1 VAVFGASGR
10 IEAVQVAMLGP
21 LEVRTGPDP
30 TNGDVVEVGGAR
42 LRALLIMLAL
52 QPGRLVTSGQLID
65 GLWADDSPAG
75 AANALQAL
83 VSRLRRA
90 VPEAAIESRPTGY
103 QLRLDPRCTDVVR
116 FEELAAAGRTQLKHD
131 PAVAA
136 ATLREALALWRGQ
149 ALADVAETDF
159 GRAAIARLDELRLNT
174 LEHRVDA
181 ELRTGPPAS
190 LVAEL
195 EGLVIAYPMR
205 ETLAARL
212 MRALQLSGRRGAALE
227 VYEQTRQRLVEQLGI
242 QPSPELAAL
251 HLEILRA
258 DNLSPSGKLPPA
270 SEPPP
275 ANEPPAGKLPAAG
288 NPRAASHPRAA
299 DEPPPAD
306 EPPVGREPGH
316 HENPS
321 NLRAELTS
329 FVGRDTELAQVAELL
344 RVHRLVTLTGP
355 GGAGKT
361 RLAVEAARAEL
372 GATQDGVWLVELAQV
387 TDPAE
392 VASAVLGALGLREQ
406 ALLHARRTASS
417 LAVAADEQADAL
429 GRLLPAL
436 AARRALLVLDNC
448 EHLVGAAADLAD
460 RILAACPRMR
470 ILATSREP
478 LAITGEALWAVGP
491 LTLPPDPAV
500 SSEIYAER
508 AVVSPAGQAASHR
521 ETSDR
526 ETTDRETSDGET
538 SDGETSD
545 GETSDGETSDGETSD
560 GETSDGET
568 TDGGTAAV
576 ADYASVRLLAQRAR
590 AVLPG
595 FEVTQANAPAV
606 ARICRALDG
615 MPLAIELAAARLRT
629 MAPEQ
634 VAGRLDDRF
643 RLLTGGSRTAVPRHQ
658 TLRAVVDWS
667 WDLLDGAE
675 RMLWRRFSVFTGGAT
690 LEAAEQVCA
699 GPANQA
705 GQVGQAGQ
713 AGQPGLAAGQVL
725 DLLTALADKSLLTV
739 RHGPDGARYRMLE
752 IIRAYGQDRLT
763 EAGEQDALREAHAR
777 YFTGLAEAGV
787 HHLRGAEQLDWLG
800 RLSDDQDNVHAAIR
814 AAVAA
819 GDGRTAVGLAA
830 PFGWYWLLRSMK
842 VEGSDLIAEAVEA
855 PRGKRAPTGRDT
867 ERLAVAYATG
877 ALLAVETPRQDR
889 AKDWFARAAEL
900 AAAIPDPQDPVI
912 RVVGPVGAHFGAFFT
927 GTGPVPPGGFDDA
940 VADPEP
946 WVSAAGRV
954 LRGHVTVNY
963 GRDHAQAEED
973 FLVAAGTFEA
983 LGDRWG
989 RATALGG
996 LAMLESMGGEYAAAV
1011 SHYLQAAEL
1020 AAELG
1025 TVDDE
1030 LSLRLLGAH
1039 ERWLLG
1045 EGDTARA
1052 ELAAVQHSAER
1063 IGLPQVLALAAY
1075 TAGDMARLDGQPD
1088 VARAQLLRAV
1098 ELTGPGSMD
1107 RHLYARV
1114 ASGLG
1119 YLAGAAG
1126 DMDAARGWHAEA
1138 LAVARLAADA
1148 PVIGAVLIGLADLAL
1163 LEACPDRAAELL
1175 GASFA
1180 IRGTTDRSVE
1190 KDEER
1195 VAAHARAALGDAR
1208 YDNAYQRGQ
1217 CVTLDTLAGWSAS
1230 YPALEGPDGQ
1240 RGEDGGEG
1248 GRVKQ

>member
-1 VAVFGASGR
+1 VAAFGASGR

-21 LEVRTGPDP
+21 LEIRSGPDP
-30 TNGDVVEVGGAR
+30 ASGDVVEVGGAR

-65 GLWADDSPAG
+65 GVWADDSPAG

-116 FEELAAAGRTQLKHD
+116 FEELAAAGRAQLNHD

-159 GRAAIARLDELRLNT
+159 GRAAIARLDELRLIT

-181 ELRTGPPAS
+181 ELRTGLPAS

-195 EGLVIAYPMR
+195 EGLLIAHPMR

-227 VYEQTRQRLVEQLGI
+227 VYEQTRQRLVERLGV

-258 DNLSPSGKLPPA
+258 DEAPPA
-270 SEPPP
+270 RKPPGAGEPRPADEPLAAGTRLAAGKPP
-275 ANEPPAGKLPAAG
+275 AANEPPAARESPAGRGPAAG
-288 NPRAASHPRAA
+288 DHA
-299 DEPPPAD
+299 
-306 EPPVGREPGH
+306 
-316 HENPS
+316 NPS

-329 FVGRDTELAQVAELL
+329 FVGRDSELTRVAELL
-344 RVHRLVTLTGP
+344 HVHRLVTLTGP

-372 GATQDGVWLVELAQV
+372 DTTQGGVWLVELAQV

-406 ALLHARRTASS
+406 ALLHTRRTASA
-417 LAVAADEQADAL
+417 LAAAADEQAGAL
-429 GRLLPAL
+429 GRLLAAL
-436 AARRALLVLDNC
+436 AARQALLVLDNC

-500 SSEIYAER
+500 SSLIYAER
-508 AVVSPAGQAASHR
+508 AVVSPAGQAAS
-521 ETSDR
+521 
-526 ETTDRETSDGET
+526 DGEI
-538 SDGETSD
+538 S
-545 GETSDGETSDGETSD
+545 
-560 GETSDGET
+560 
-568 TDGGTAAV
+568 DGGTAAV

-595 FEVTQANAPAV
+595 FEVTRANAPAV

-634 VAGRLDDRF
+634 VAARLDDRF

-667 WDLLDGAE
+667 WDLLDDAE

-699 GPANQA
+699 GPA
-705 GQVGQAGQ
+705 GQAGQ
-713 AGQPGLAAGQVL
+713 GDQVGLAAGQVL

-763 EAGEQDALREAHAR
+763 EAGEQDTLREAHAR
-777 YFTGLAEAGV
+777 YFTGVAEAGAD
-787 HHLRGAEQLDWLG
+787 HLRGAEQLDWLR
-800 RLSDDQDNVHAAIR
+800 RLTGDQDNVHAAIR

-830 PFGWYWLLRSMK
+830 AFSWYWLLRSMK
-842 VEGSDLIAEAVEA
+842 VEGADLIADAVEV
-855 PRGKRAPTGRDT
+855 PRGERAPTGRDV
-867 ERLAVAYATG
+867 EQLAVAYVVG
-877 ALLAVETPRQDR
+877 GLLAVETPRRDR
-889 AKDWFARAAEL
+889 AEAWFARAAEL

-912 RVVGPVGAHFGAFFT
+912 RVVGPVGAHFGAFFS
-927 GTGPVPPGGFDDA
+927 GNGPVPPGAFDDA

-963 GRDHAQAEED
+963 GRHHAEAEED
-973 FLVAAGTFEA
+973 FLVAAGIFEA

-996 LAMLESMGGEYAAAV
+996 LAMLESMRGEYAAAV

-1098 ELTGPGSMD
+1098 DLTGPASLE

-1138 LAVARLAADA
+1138 LAAARLTADA

-1163 LEACPDRAAELL
+1163 LEAYPGRAAELL
-1175 GASFA
+1175 GASLA

-1195 VAAHARAALGDAR
+1195 VSAQARAALGDAR
-1208 YDNAYQRGQ
+1208 YDDAYQRGQ

-1240 RGEDGGEG
+1240 RGEHGGER
-1248 GRVKQ
+1248 GRVEQ